1 MFGVIFW
8 RGPRY
13 VMKGYQESA
22 NARNGTNL
30 AHAHLLN
37 QRVVLDTIRLHEP
50 ISRTEIARLT
60 ALSNQTVFNITDG
73 LRRISLIQD
82 FIRKTAERGQ
92 PAKLFEINPDAAF
105 SIGIHFER
113 DHIASVLIDF
123 KGVIRA
129 RTYRAEY
136 LSTPEEALKQA
147 LSSIRE
153 LKRKNSRRRIWG
165 LGLASP
171 GPMDFRNDKV
181 ICAPNFPG
189 WEQVN
194 IRDYFSAKTGLR
206 VLVDNDATAAAIGE
220 SWYGAAR
227 AMNSF
232 FYIYIGV
239 GVGGGI
245 FADGRPYRG
254 FRGSSGEVGHLTV
267 DKTENAKPCGCG
279 KKGCLEA
286 YLSLTSLRQQLREVG
301 IQDTELPQLVNLFDA
316 RNKALMTW
324 LDTAASYLAE
334 MIGNL
339 QLLFDPEAF
348 VIGGHLPELL
358 LRFLCERCANLL
370 VGRGQPGGP
379 GAPRILR
386 GSLQDEAAALGAAA
400 LPIHDLIAPNYEGIA
415 NGDHLSLLE
424 FWELDK

>member
-1 MFGVIFW
+1 
-8 RGPRY
+8 
-13 VMKGYQESA
+13 MKSFQESA
-22 NARNGTNL
+22 NVRNGTNL
-30 AHAHLLN
+30 EHAHLLN
-37 QRVVLDTIRLHEP
+37 QRVVLDTVRLHEP

-73 LRRISLIQD
+73 LRRIGLIQD
-82 FIRKTAERGQ
+82 FVRKTAERGQ
-92 PAKLFEINPDAAF
+92 PPKLFEINPDAAF

-129 RTYRAEY
+129 RTYRPGY
-136 LSTPEEALKQA
+136 LSTPDEALKRA
-147 LSSIRE
+147 LGSIRE
-153 LKRKNSRRRIWG
+153 LKRKSRRRRIWG
-165 LGLASP
+165 LGVASP
-171 GPMDFRNDKV
+171 GPMDFREDKV

-227 AMNSF
+227 ALKSF
-232 FYIYIGV
+232 FYIYVGV

-254 FRGSSGEVGHLTV
+254 FRGSSGEVGHVIV
-267 DKTENAKPCGCG
+267 DKSKNAKPCGCG

-286 YLSLTSLRQQLREVG
+286 YLSLTSLWQHLREAG
-301 IQDTELPQLVNLFDA
+301 IRDTKLPQLVNLFDA
-316 RNKALMTW
+316 RNKALMDW
-324 LDTAASYLAE
+324 LDSAGSYLAE
-334 MIGNL
+334 TIGNL

-348 VIGGHLPELL
+348 AIGGHLPEPLL
-358 LRFLCERCANLL
+358 GFLCERCSNLL
-370 VGRGQPGGP
+370 GGRGQSRGS

-386 GSLQDEAAALGAAA
+386 GLLQDEAAALGAAA

-424 FWELDK
+424 FWELGK